1 MFSTNL
7 FLYRVELFSLSIHN
21 NVDIRQRMV
30 ERRGEGGGGK
40 DENEGERSGWTA
52 AGGEWNPVSG
62 VEPGLRDFDR
72 RTGFEAKRGCT
83 AQGVPR

>member
-30 ERRGEGGGGK
+30 ERRGEGGEGE
-40 DENEGERSGWTA
+40 DENEGERSG
-52 AGGEWNPVSG
+52 
-62 VEPGLRDFDR
+62 
-72 RTGFEAKRGCT
+72 
-83 AQGVPR
+83 

>member
-30 ERRGEGGGGK
+30 ERREERGEGKTKMRESVVVEQLRAG
-40 DENEGERSGWTA
+40 SGTRFR
-52 AGGEWNPVSG
+52 G
-62 VEPGLRDFDR
+62 
-72 RTGFEAKRGCT
+72 TGFKRL
-83 AQGVPR
+83 